1 MRNEYVFDTQEEFLE
16 KLKSLAQEEIKPSAI
31 KTYTPFHVRG
41 MEQIFK
47 LKPSAMRYITL
58 AGALSGFTLGF
69 TFIIY
74 TVIVWPLVTGGKAIV
89 SIPAF
94 VILAFE
100 CTVLAGGVISFLGF
114 LHLVKLPNVMH
125 IIKPRDCGNQFI
137 IVVEDIASAT
147 DNMATQ
153 TNTGEK

>member
-1 MRNEYVFDTQEEFLE
+1 MRNEYVFETPEGFLE
-16 KLKSLAQEEIKPSAI
+16 KLKFLAQEGVKPSAVT
-31 KTYTPFHVRG
+31 TYTPFHVRG

-74 TVIVWPLVTGGKAIV
+74 TVIVWPLITGGKGII

-94 VILAFE
+94 IILAFE
-100 CTVLAGGVISFLGF
+100 CTILAGGVISFLGF

-125 IIKPRDCGNQFI
+125 IINPRDCGNKFI
-137 IVVEDIASAT
+137 IVVESAT
-147 DNMATQ
+147 GEHEQ
-153 TNTGEK
+153 TVRV